1 MATDEPTAQASP
13 EPASVRSPSP
23 VSAPPVQATPGPR
36 ATALQQLYSD
46 AVTHILKTCNYENFA
61 SCFPTPAR
69 EASQSLQQ
77 LHEEFTER
85 LGASM
90 RMNFDQIIEERSVV
104 PSLNELDQLIDD
116 AKRRKQKAVEV
127 AVAEGEEVVQPMPPH
142 TLPAQELYL
151 SHLSPSLSQQS
162 EALKQRQAALQSENA
177 EVLHRVLQQ
186 RQEIEALVHGL
197 ENVVQDINGSVTVLK
212 PGEIDSIRNEARTVD
227 EDTRMAD

>member
-1 MATDEPTAQASP
+1 MATDEPTAQAAP
-13 EPASVRSPSP
+13 EPALARSPSP

-36 ATALQQLYSD
+36 ATALQQLYGD

-90 RMNFDQIIEERSVV
+90 RMNFDQIVEERNVV
-104 PSLNELDQLIDD
+104 PSLNELDQLIED
-116 AKRRKQKAVEV
+116 AKRRKQKTVE
-127 AVAEGEEVVQPMPPH
+127 AAAAEGKEVVQPMPPH

-162 EALKQRQAALQSENA
+162 EALKQRQVALQGENA
-177 EVLHRVLQQ
+177 KVLQRVLQQ
-186 RQEIEALVHGL
+186 RREIEALVQGL

-212 PGEIDSIRNEARTVD
+212 PEEIDSIRHEARTVD
-227 EDTRMAD
+227 EEMRTAD